1 MQKEATDISKIVTE
15 LIEINIGAIPK
26 ASQNF
31 GQQPNIR
38 DNAKRII
45 AIEAFNITQV
55 EKSPE
60 GKDLVSASVMKR
72 TTLELFDKATGTNR
86 IRQYPLSKLSLLNGA
101 TEVKNI
107 NCPAVDFEKCKLTV
121 PDAAVLTADTSYLF
135 LITYELK

>member
-1 MQKEATDISKIVTE
+1 MKEATDISKIVTE
-15 LIEINIGAIPK
+15 LIEINVGAIPAK
-26 ASQNF
+26 SQNF

-38 DNAKRII
+38 DNAVRII
-45 AIEAFNITQV
+45 AIEAFNIAQV

-60 GKDLVSASVMKR
+60 NQDLISASVMRR

-86 IRQYPLSKLSLLNGA
+86 IRQYPLSKLSVLNGV

-121 PDAAVLTADTSYLF
+121 PDAAILTANTSYLF
-135 LITYELK
+135 LITYEKK